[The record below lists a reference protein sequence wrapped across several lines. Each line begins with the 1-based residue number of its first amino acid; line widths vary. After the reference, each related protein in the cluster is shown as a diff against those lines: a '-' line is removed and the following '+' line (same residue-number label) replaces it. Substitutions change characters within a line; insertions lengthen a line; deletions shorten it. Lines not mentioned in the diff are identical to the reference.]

1 MAVELCL
8 LLLLLFCGST
18 ISEVQP
24 IYKPPPGTLDFG
36 FVPAKT
42 YDTGAYH
49 EPGPIGILFKI
60 VNAFLYLVQ
69 PNSFPQDL
77 IRKLAQQKF
86 GNTQG
91 DYQKPENVVLTLQA
105 IYYEIGF
112 IVSAALGL
120 LFILL
125 LPLVGLCFCMC
136 RCCDNCGGEMHQR
149 QKKNADCQRSC
160 FATFLFVASLII
172 RQVVGVLCAYAANQH
187 LTNQVRGA
195 KKLVNSNFKDL
206 KIFLN
211 DTPAQIDYLVSQY
224 NTTKDKALSDLNNV
238 GPLLGSRVQ
247 EQLGKE
253 VHPALDAVLTMAGA
267 IRETKEA
274 LENVSVSVEV
284 LQEGTERLHAN
295 LTDAKMHLGNTLND
309 SACSAAQAASTC
321 NIIRNS
327 LNQLNINANFSGL
340 PGVSSQLAKVND
352 VLKIDLSSLVQ
363 KGYAAFNDTP
373 DLVVNQ
379 TRNILSDIKNV
390 LESIGSNITTFA
402 KTLPVQKIL
411 ADLTIYLTQSEAY
424 VQDYFPVV
432 EQYDFYRWLGCLI
445 LCCMVVLILVF
456 YYLGLLCGTCGYD
469 KHASPTTRGCISNTG
484 GNFLMAGVGF
494 SFLFSWVLMIVVVL
508 TFVTGGNVEK
518 LVCEPF
524 EDKTLFKVLDTPYL
538 LNQHWKNYLSG
549 ILFKNPNINLTFE
562 KVYSDCKENKG
573 IYTSLQLEHLF
584 NINEFLNIS
593 MYTEDVALK
602 IEHIQINLS
611 KIILLDEI
619 GKENLLNFSSSGIE
633 GINFAAYL
641 TEINKSVTKVD
652 LLSFANDLEARAD
665 QLPKGAL
672 ENALKGHANNIRMIH
687 NQQVVPLEQAMSTL
701 NQSIR
706 LLKRTSSELT
716 VKVKNVISAVNAAQ
730 LLINNNA
737 SLVIVQ
743 ETKKYM
749 DTIVGYFE
757 QYIEWVK
764 ESIAVEVAACKPIA
778 NVIDTAVDIFL
789 CSYITDSVNT
799 FWFGLGGSSIF
810 LIPAIIFAVKLSKY
824 YRRMDTEDVY
834 DDVETIPMKTTENG
848 NNGYHK
854 EHLYGIHNPVFTR

>member
-1 MAVELCL
+1 MAVELC

-49 EPGPIGILFKI
+49 EPGPIGILFK
-60 VNAFLYLVQ
+60 VVHAFLYLVQ
-69 PNSFPQDL
+69 PNPFPQDL

-86 GNTQG
+86 GNSQG

-172 RQVVGVLCAYAANQH
+172 SVGVLCAYAANQH
-187 LTNQVRGA
+187 LTSQVRGA

-206 KIFLN
+206 KVFLN

-253 VHPALDAVLTMAGA
+253 VRPALDAALTMAGA

-295 LTDAKMHLGNTLND
+295 LTDVKMHLSNTLND
-309 SACSAAQAASTC
+309 SACAAAQAASTC

-379 TRNILSDIKNV
+379 TKNILSDIKNV
-390 LESIGSNITTFA
+390 LESIGSNISNFTKA
-402 KTLPVQKIL
+402 LPVQKII
-411 ADLTIYLTQSEAY
+411 ADLTVYLTQSEAY

-445 LCCMVVLILVF
+445 LCCMVVLIVIF

-508 TFVTGGNVEK
+508 TFVTGGNIEK

-573 IYTSLQLEHLF
+573 IYTSLHLEHLF

-593 MYTEDVALK
+593 MYTEDVALR

-633 GINFAAYL
+633 GINFGAYL

-687 NQQVVPLEQAMSTL
+687 SQQVVPLEQAMSTL

-706 LLKRTSSELT
+706 LLKRTSSELM

-737 SLVIVQ
+737 SQVIVQ

-764 ESIAVEVAACKPIA
+764 ESIAMEVAACKPIA

-789 CSYITDSVNT
+789 CSYVTDSVNT

-834 DDVETIPMKTTENG
+834 DDVETIPLEK
-848 NNGYHK
+848 
-854 EHLYGIHNPVFTR
+854 

>member
-1 MAVELCL
+1 MAVQLC

-49 EPGPIGILFKI
+49 EPGPIGILFK
-60 VNAFLYLVQ
+60 VVHAFLYLVQ
-69 PNSFPQDL
+69 PNPFPQDL

-91 DYQKPENVVLTLQA
+91 DYQKA

-160 FATFLFVASLII
+160 FATFLFVASSII
-172 RQVVGVLCAYAANQH
+172 SVGVLCAYAANQH
-187 LTNQVRGA
+187 LTSQVRGA

-206 KIFLN
+206 KVFLN

-253 VHPALDAVLTMAGA
+253 VRPALDAALTMAGA

-284 LQEGTERLHAN
+284 LQEGTERLHGN
-295 LTDAKMHLGNTLND
+295 LTDVKMHLSNTLND
-309 SACSAAQAASTC
+309 SACAAAQAASTC

-379 TRNILSDIKNV
+379 TKNILSDIKNV
-390 LESIGSNITTFA
+390 LESIGSNISNFT
-402 KTLPVQKIL
+402 KTLPVQKII
-411 ADLTIYLTQSEAY
+411 ADLTVYLTQSEAN
-424 VQDYFPVV
+424 VQDYFPLV

-445 LCCMVVLILVF
+445 LCCMVVLIVIF

-508 TFVTGGNVEK
+508 TFVTGGNIEK

-573 IYTSLQLEHLF
+573 IYTSLHLDHLF

-633 GINFAAYL
+633 GINFGAYL

-687 NQQVVPLEQAMSTL
+687 SQQVVPLEQAMSTL

-706 LLKRTSSELT
+706 LLKRTSSELM

-749 DTIVGYFE
+749 DTIIGYFE

-764 ESIAVEVAACKPIA
+764 ESIAMEVAACKPIA

-789 CSYITDSVNT
+789 CSYVTDSVNT

-834 DDVETIPMKTTENG
+834 DDVETIPLENMENG

-854 EHLYGIHNPVFTR
+854 EHLDGIHNPVITSSVEQW

>member
-18 ISEVQP
+18 VSEVQP

-36 FVPAKT
+36 FVPSKT

-60 VNAFLYLVQ
+60 VHAFLYLVQ
-69 PNSFPQDL
+69 PNPFPQDL
-77 IRKLAQQKF
+77 IRKVAQQKF

-91 DYQKPENVVLTLQA
+91 DYQKA

-172 RQVVGVLCAYAANQH
+172 SIGVLCAYAANQH
-187 LTNQVRGA
+187 LTSQVRGA

-206 KIFLN
+206 KVFLN

-238 GPLLGSRVQ
+238 GSLLGSRVQ

-253 VHPALDAVLTMAGA
+253 VRPALDAALTMAGA

-295 LTDAKMHLGNTLND
+295 LTDVKMHLSNTLND

-379 TRNILSDIKNV
+379 TKNILSDIKNV
-390 LESIGSNITTFA
+390 LESIGSNISSFT

-424 VQDYFPVV
+424 VQDYFPLV

-445 LCCMVVLILVF
+445 LCCMVVLIVVF

-538 LNQHWKNYLSG
+538 LNQQWKNYLSG
-549 ILFKNPNINLTFE
+549 MLFKNPNINLTFE

-573 IYTSLQLEHLF
+573 IYTSLHLEHLF

-593 MYTEDVALK
+593 MYTEDVALR

-619 GKENLLNFSSSGIE
+619 GKENLLNFSSSGID
-633 GINFAAYL
+633 GINFGAYL

-706 LLKRTSSELT
+706 LLKRTSSELM

-757 QYIEWVK
+757 QYIDWVK
-764 ESIAVEVAACKPIA
+764 ESIAMEVAACKPIA

-789 CSYITDSVNT
+789 CSYVTDSVNT

-834 DDVETIPMKTTENG
+834 DDSVEQW
-848 NNGYHK
+848 
-854 EHLYGIHNPVFTR
+854 

>member
-1 MAVELCL
+1 MAVELC

-60 VNAFLYLVQ
+60 VHAFLYVVQ

-77 IRKLAQQKF
+77 IRKLAQHKF

-91 DYQKPENVVLTLQA
+91 DYQKA

-112 IVSAALGL
+112 ILSAALGL

-172 RQVVGVLCAYAANQH
+172 SVGVLCAYAANQH

-238 GPLLGSRVQ
+238 GPLLGNRVQ

-253 VHPALDAVLTMAGA
+253 VRPALDAALTMAGA

-295 LTDAKMHLGNTLND
+295 LTDVKMHLSNTLND

-352 VLKIDLSSLVQ
+352 VLQIDLSSLVQ

-390 LESIGSNITTFA
+390 LESIGSNITTFT

-508 TFVTGGNVEK
+508 TFITGGNVEK

-524 EDKTLFKVLDTPYL
+524 EDRTLFKVLDTPYL

-573 IYTSLQLEHLF
+573 IYTSLHLEHLL

-706 LLKRTSSELT
+706 LLKRTSSELM

-757 QYIEWVK
+757 QYVEWVK
-764 ESIAVEVAACKPIA
+764 ESIAMEVAACKPIA

-834 DDVETIPMKTTENG
+834 DDSVEQW
-848 NNGYHK
+848 
-854 EHLYGIHNPVFTR
+854 